1 MNKEIKDLNIKA
13 KRKLYYLQRT
23 YGLIDIFTLKT
34 EFKNEKEEREYLDNL
49 KEFLFS
55 SKFKYICGGR
65 FMSYRKSDYG
75 NVYYFPIKRSEW
87 KEIKKLIKQR
97 NKNCLKKIKIDKETI
112 RFNYQLKMINKLSR
126 RKTK

>member
-1 MNKEIKDLNIKA
+1 MTKELQDLNIKA
-13 KRKLYYLQRT
+13 KRKLYYLKRI
-23 YGLIDIFTLKT
+23 YGLVGVFNIKT
-34 EFKNEKEEREYLDNL
+34 EFKNEKEEREYLNKL

-55 SKFKYICGGR
+55 SKYKYFRGGKIL
-65 FMSYRKSDYG
+65 SYRKSDYG
-75 NVYYFPIKRSEW
+75 KEYYYPINRSEW

-97 NKNCLKKIKIDKETI
+97 NKNCLEKIKIDKETI